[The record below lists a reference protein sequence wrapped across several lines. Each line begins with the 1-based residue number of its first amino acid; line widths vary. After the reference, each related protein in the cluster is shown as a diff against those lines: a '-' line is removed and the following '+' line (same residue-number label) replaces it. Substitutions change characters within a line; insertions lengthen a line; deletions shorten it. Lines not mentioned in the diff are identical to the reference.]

1 MGGKGSLPSNAV
13 PPLTVAYLATAFG
26 WRTWRQWRTTGD
38 AGIRVGRDG
47 SREERIAGV
56 LFAFSVTAVLAGSLQ
71 RPKDPGPVRSAGVAL
86 MLGGLLGMLVAQVD
100 LGRSWRIGVDPDE
113 RTDLV
118 TSGAFS
124 VVRKPIFTAMATF
137 SIGAALAQ
145 RNRTVSLAALSM
157 VAAVEAQV
165 RLVEEPYLRTVHGAA
180 FAVYCKRVGR
190 FLPRLGRRP
199 LMSGEP

>member
-1 MGGKGSLPSNAV
+1 MSSKGSLPSNAV
-13 PPLTVAYLATAFG
+13 PSLTAAYLATAFG

-47 SREERIAGV
+47 SCQERIAGA
-56 LFAFSVTAVLAGSLQ
+56 LFTSSVATALAGSLS
-71 RPKDPGPVRSAGVAL
+71 RPREPGPVRSAGLAL
-86 MLGGLLGMLVAQVD
+86 MVAGLLGTLVAQVD

-124 VVRKPIFTAMATF
+124 VVRNPIFTAMATF
-137 SIGAALAQ
+137 SIGVALAQ
-145 RNRTVSLAALSM
+145 RNRTAVLAGLSM

-165 RLVEEPYLRTVHGAA
+165 RLVEEPYLRTVHGAT
-180 FAVYCKRVGR
+180 FADYRERVGR

-199 LMSGEP
+199 LKSGEP